1 MSSKDENENENEH
14 ENGNENGNENEN
26 ENENKNENGKT
37 LMSSEDLNKNAKNK
51 KNSTNTK
58 KATNKN
64 KDENKNMLLEY
75 MKDIDDKLFKK
86 CIHGK
91 DVKSFIK
98 EFDCATNEK
107 DKEKLVK
114 ELKDINGLVQITLKW
129 RLILVNTNVNY
140 LIL

>member
-1 MSSKDENENENEH
+1 
-14 ENGNENGNENEN
+14 
-26 ENENKNENGKT
+26 
-37 LMSSEDLNKNAKNK
+37 
-51 KNSTNTK
+51 
-58 KATNKN
+58 
-64 KDENKNMLLEY
+64 MLLEY

-86 CIHGK
+86 CSDGK
-91 DVKSFIK
+91 DVNGFIK

-140 LIL
+140 LILLMLLIILFVNTLKYERVILIGEEQSKIIKYFM